1 VSFGSSCVT
10 LNLYLLLKLVSDTK
24 LYMSISLIVGLG
36 NPGEKYAPTRHNVG
50 YWLIERLADAAGV
63 KLKAEKKV
71 MGDVAQASLAHSNIR
86 LLRPSTY
93 MNESGMA
100 VRKMLDF
107 YKLTPEQMLIVHDE
121 LDLPPGTVR
130 LKQGGGHGGHNGL
143 RDIISHCGKDF
154 LRMRIGIGHPGEK
167 SQVTGYVL
175 RSPGSKE
182 RQLIE
187 DGLPDA
193 ERAVEMLLQD
203 GLERAMHRLH
213 TD

>member
-1 VSFGSSCVT
+1 
-10 LNLYLLLKLVSDTK
+10 
-24 LYMSISLIVGLG
+24 
-36 NPGEKYAPTRHNVG
+36 
-50 YWLIERLADAAGV
+50 
-63 KLKAEKKV
+63 
-71 MGDVAQASLAHSNIR
+71 
-86 LLRPSTY
+86 
-93 MNESGMA
+93 
-100 VRKMLDF
+100 
-107 YKLTPEQMLIVHDE
+107 MLIVHDE

-167 SQVTGYVL
+167 SQVTGFVL

-187 DGLPDA
+187 DALPDA
-193 ERAVEMLLQD
+193 ELAVETLLQD

>member
-1 VSFGSSCVT
+1 
-10 LNLYLLLKLVSDTK
+10 
-24 LYMSISLIVGLG
+24 MSISLIVGLG

-182 RQLIE
+182 RRLIE
-187 DGLPDA
+187 DALPDA
-193 ERAVEMLLQD
+193 ERAIETLLQD
-203 GLERAMHRLH
+203 GLERAMHKLH

>member
-1 VSFGSSCVT
+1 
-10 LNLYLLLKLVSDTK
+10 
-24 LYMSISLIVGLG
+24 MSISLIVGLG

-50 YWLIERLADAAGV
+50 YWLIERLADSAGV
-63 KLKAEKKV
+63 TLKAEKKV

-86 LLRPSTY
+86 LLRPATY

-154 LRMRIGIGHPGEK
+154 LRMRIGIGHPREK

-187 DGLPDA
+187 DALPDA
-193 ERAVEMLLQD
+193 ERAVETLLQD

>member
-1 VSFGSSCVT
+1 VSFGSSCAT
-10 LNLYLLLKLVSDTK
+10 LNLYLLKRVSDTE

-50 YWLIERLADAAGV
+50 YWLIECLADTAGV

-182 RQLIE
+182 RRLIE
-187 DGLPDA
+187 DALPDA
-193 ERAVEMLLQD
+193 ERAIETLLQD
-203 GLERAMHRLH
+203 GLERAMHKLH